1 MFQIKF
7 KFSII
12 LLGIFINISVLSCS
26 VDEEGIGDIISRYF
40 DTENI
45 VNIPV
50 FELNYGPERMNFGST
65 FNSTFEE
72 NYSTEIQYGFLR
84 FDKELSQN
92 GLLYFSSERVFF
104 GNSSSRFKIPRV
116 SDNTIKTDMYR
127 YGGLYNNGFGYGDAN
142 GSKIL
147 FSHSSSIFWTE
158 SDIENFAN
166 NDNDNR
172 LLYGFEKE
180 NNFGMSYSTGII
192 YTLDKGNTSL
202 EFKYQ
207 HNVVWTDFYFTDWF
221 GSWLLENLIQ
231 RTPDLFNDFFIR
243 QFGVYYPIIYQFY
256 KTAISYII
264 YEGRSNNSY
273 FPFGNTEVLTQR
285 SFRLGIK
292 FSL

>member
-1 MFQIKF
+1 M
-7 KFSII
+7 
-12 LLGIFINISVLSCS
+12 LLFFNISALICS
-26 VDEEGIGDIISRYF
+26 TDDESIGDIISRYF

-50 FELNYGPERMNFGST
+50 FELNYGPERMNFESN
-65 FNSTFEE
+65 FNSDFEE

-84 FDKELSQN
+84 FDKEFSQN

-104 GNSSSRFKIPRV
+104 GNTSSRFKIPKV
-116 SDNTIKTDMYR
+116 SENSIKSDMYR
-127 YGGLYNNGFGYGDAN
+127 YGGLYNNGFGYG

-166 NDNDNR
+166 NENDNR
-172 LLYGFEKE
+172 LLNKFEKE
-180 NNFGMSYSTGII
+180 NNFGMSYSTGLI
-192 YTLDKGNTSL
+192 YTLGNGITSL

-221 GSWLLENLIQ
+221 GSWLIENLLQ
-231 RTPDLFNDFFIR
+231 RTPDLFNDYFIKKLG
-243 QFGVYYPIIYQFY
+243 FYYPIIYQVY
-256 KTAISYII
+256 KTAISYLI

-273 FPFGNTEVLTQR
+273 WPFGNTDVLTQR

-292 FSL
+292 FSI